1 MMSRTSAPGRALS
14 VGLALVQLSAAVAF
28 GSPTL
33 ASRARGLSV
42 ARPSVS
48 GPPSRQM
55 APIPT
60 SMSVL
65 ALRGGQG
72 LVAGLSSGAVTV
84 SALYQKSFWVLALA
98 CLAVQVVTRSG
109 KQQESNAASKLT
121 GGEVSLRNRFLAVFW
136 LYKMADW
143 LQGPYFY
150 DVYASKLIGGL
161 PVSADGVAK
170 LFLAGFGSTMLVGPF
185 VGSLVDALGRK
196 KASLAFA
203 VAYSLGALST
213 VANSLP
219 LLYAGRF
226 FGGVGTSLL
235 FSAPEAWLLGESG
248 RSGFGANLLS
258 QTFGLAYLGDS
269 VVAMLAGQ
277 LAGKV
282 ASRGGPTAPFVIS
295 TAFLLAGA
303 ALVSLTWRENYGSS
317 SGNGSG
323 NGGNGSGSQPQAED
337 GAVAKATAAEA
348 GAEPSAGLLGRVG
361 AAWRAMVSDR
371 RILLVGAVQAA
382 FEGAMYTFVLV
393 WPPALKA
400 AVAAAAPA
408 GTSVPFGAVF
418 SCFMACCMLGSSSFS
433 WASRKGVAVEATAVS
448 MLAVGVVAMGLAT
461 AAASRSALLALS
473 LAFFAFEACVGV
485 YFPTIGTLRGK
496 ILPDAH
502 RGAIMNLFG
511 IPLNLIVVGVFLSI
525 GKLKTVGALT
535 CSTSA
540 LGCALVAALLLQ
552 RENKSG
558 AARVGE
564 P

>member
-1 MMSRTSAPGRALS
+1 MRSALLAC
-14 VGLALVQLSAAVAF
+14 LALAGLGGARAF
-28 GSPTL
+28 GPAVR
-33 ASRARGLSV
+33 ASRARGA
-42 ARPSVS
+42 ARPHLGTVGVGAPSR
-48 GPPSRQM
+48 GPPPA
-55 APIPT
+55 AP

-72 LVAGLSSGAVTV
+72 LVAGLRSGSVTV
-84 SALYQKSFWVLALA
+84 GALYQQSFWALALA

-109 KQQESNAASKLT
+109 KAAEGDAGRRLSA
-121 GGEVSLRNRFLAVFW
+121 GELSLRNRFLAVFW

-161 PVSADGVAK
+161 PVTADGVAR

-185 VGSLVDALGRK
+185 VGGLVDSLGRK

-203 VAYSLGALST
+203 LAYSLGALST

-226 FGGVGTSLL
+226 CGGVGTSLL
-235 FSAPEAWLLGESG
+235 FSAPEAWLIGEAKG
-248 RSGFGANLLS
+248 SGFGGGLLS

-277 LAGKV
+277 LAGRV
-282 ASRGGPTAPFVIS
+282 AGRSGPSAPFVAS
-295 TAFLLAGA
+295 TAFLLLGA
-303 ALVSLTWRENYGSS
+303 AVVSFGWKENYG
-317 SGNGSG
+317 
-323 NGGNGSGSQPQAED
+323 GGGGGGGEAAAGGQAVKAG
-337 GAVAKATAAEA
+337 GA
-348 GAEPSAGLLGRVG
+348 SDGLLGRVG
-361 AAWRAMVSDR
+361 AAWAAMVSDR
-371 RILLVGAVQAA
+371 RILLLGGVQAA

-408 GTSVPFGAVF
+408 GAAVPFGAVF
-418 SCFMACCMLGSSSFS
+418 SCFMACCMLGSSAFS
-433 WASRKGVAVEATAVS
+433 WAARAGASAEAVAVAMLSVS
-448 MLAVGVVAMGLAT
+448 LGAMGLAT

-496 ILPDAH
+496 LLPDAH

-511 IPLNLIVVGVFLSI
+511 IPLNLTVVLVFLSI
-525 GKLKTVGALT
+525 GRLKTVGALGCAT
-535 CSTSA
+535 AA
-540 LGCALVAALLLQ
+540 LGCALVSALLLQ
-552 RENKSG
+552 RETKR
-558 AARVGE
+558 AA
-564 P
+564 PPASSA